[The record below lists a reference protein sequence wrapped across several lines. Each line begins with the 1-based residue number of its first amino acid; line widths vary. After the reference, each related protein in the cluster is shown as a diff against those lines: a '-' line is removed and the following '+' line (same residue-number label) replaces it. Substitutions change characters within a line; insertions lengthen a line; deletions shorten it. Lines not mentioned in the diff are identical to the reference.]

1 MLISLRSCES
11 QVKGLMTANLTV
23 DDDRNQLIDV
33 HTQLIPSTGYPRTL
47 DGPCVPDEVTSA

>member
-1 MLISLRSCES
+1 
-11 QVKGLMTANLTV
+11 MTANLTV
-23 DDDRNQLIDV
+23 GDDRNQLIDV